1 MASALQSL
9 SLLVEVQNRAQE
21 APFPE
26 EFARVI
32 SRDCFMAV
40 INKCRS
46 KETPRGVESAPLTP
60 GGLAR
65 RLVSLLDGTR
75 DRAAL
80 VEGLLPLIDSGEAT
94 VKVDNQ
100 PVMDRTAA
108 RFPME
113 EQLEEALTNIARIPL
128 LIG

>member
-21 APFPE
+21 ASFPE

-32 SRDCFMAV
+32 SRDCIMAV

-60 GGLAR
+60 PVPFPQAGRGEQ
-65 RLVSLLDGTR
+65 TR
-75 DRAAL
+75 KSRVL
-80 VEGLLPLIDSGEAT
+80 
-94 VKVDNQ
+94 
-100 PVMDRTAA
+100 
-108 RFPME
+108 
-113 EQLEEALTNIARIPL
+113 
-128 LIG
+128 

>member
-1 MASALQSL
+1 MMDCSLNSPGRCLKIIDTLRGAWNDLLRAAS
-9 SLLVEVQNRAQE
+9 VR
-21 APFPE
+21 
-26 EFARVI
+26 I
-32 SRDCFMAV
+32 HIG

-108 RFPME
+108 RFLME

>member
-1 MASALQSL
+1 METDQISSQWAIRLHHHPWH
-9 SLLVEVQNRAQE
+9 LLLGSGAGTRQD
-21 APFPE
+21 P
-26 EFARVI
+26 
-32 SRDCFMAV
+32 
-40 INKCRS
+40 
-46 KETPRGVESAPLTP
+46 
-60 GGLAR
+60 GLAR

-108 RFPME
+108 RFLME